1 MRRRQHAYAVLG
13 GICRDA
19 WTSSLLMDERKLR
32 QIQSGQNDIFLLE
45 ISYLVKISSLSLIA
59 HMVAV
64 LPLYRLVFR

>member
-13 GICRDA
+13 GICRDV

-45 ISYLVKISSLSLIA
+45 LSYLVKISSLSLIA